1 MIKLANNLSALHSFR
16 IKRAEESPL
25 WEGVKAFG
33 SQLVEPFSG
42 AAHYWTGGR
51 IGSDYADDSPW
62 VDTARRVYNALPGP
76 NQLELQYKDPLL
88 DAAAASLGVS
98 GAAAGGA
105 GLVLAAPAVPH
116 AIRFAAAPT
125 RAARYALPTA
135 ARAGQVFKTVA
146 GPAVTLTAPK
156 VIGDAIS
163 AAAPAVQ
170 NINQYEADA
179 IKKLLEAGYSQVDAE
194 RIANKMGWGGVLHA
208 GKEYLSSPY
217 HYIYRQGGSNPIDAR
232 FASSMGSPKP
242 HNAFTAA
249 REAASVLSSGPIGAV
264 GKTLGYG
271 AINQLESIPGAIQG
285 TVQQAMTQLPT
296 AAYSP
301 NAVQSA
307 QDAVNN
313 SRFYASMRNYYG
325 DDFAPIATHYGLTS
339 TLGPKPSTGNLAIN
353 NSSRT
358 NSTLTQ

>member
-1 MIKLANNLSALHSFR
+1 
-16 IKRAEESPL
+16 
-25 WEGVKAFG
+25 
-33 SQLVEPFSG
+33 
-42 AAHYWTGGR
+42 
-51 IGSDYADDSPW
+51 
-62 VDTARRVYNALPGP
+62 
-76 NQLELQYKDPLL
+76 
-88 DAAAASLGVS
+88 
-98 GAAAGGA
+98 
-105 GLVLAAPAVPH
+105 
-116 AIRFAAAPT
+116 
-125 RAARYALPTA
+125 
-135 ARAGQVFKTVA
+135 
-146 GPAVTLTAPK
+146 
-156 VIGDAIS
+156 
-163 AAAPAVQ
+163 
-170 NINQYEADA
+170 
-179 IKKLLEAGYSQVDAE
+179 
-194 RIANKMGWGGVLHA
+194 MGWGGVLHA

-249 REAASVLSSGPIGAV
+249 TEAAKVLSSGPIGAV

-271 AINQLESIPGAIQG
+271 AINQLKSIPGAIQG

-339 TLGPKPSTGNLAIN
+339 TLGPKPPAGTLARN
-353 NSSRT
+353 NANSYNSS
-358 NSTLTQ
+358 LTQ